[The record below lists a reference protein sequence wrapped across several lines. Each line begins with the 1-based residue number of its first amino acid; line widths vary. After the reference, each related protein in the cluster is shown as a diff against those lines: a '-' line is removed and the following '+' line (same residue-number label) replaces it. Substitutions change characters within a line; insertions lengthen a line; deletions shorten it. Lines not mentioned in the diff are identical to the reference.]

1 MPLTPPKIILYGI
14 PGSGKDTHGNE
25 LSQLLGI
32 PHFSIGQILRDEIA
46 SGSEIGQYIKEFHD
60 TGTLVPGTT
69 TTEILLK
76 RLQTSE
82 LQRSGYIINGY
93 PRTEEDFRYF
103 FAHETPTHVLHLLIS
118 DELAR
123 TRMMKRGRE
132 DDTPELI
139 NKRIER
145 YHTRERVV
153 CELIRTTTG
162 VPVIEVDSSGIPSV
176 VTRTMMECLPYAGIA
191 GSRDHTETV
200 AR

>member
-1 MPLTPPKIILYGI
+1 MPILPPKIILYGI

-46 SGSEIGQYIKEFHD
+46 SGSEIGQYIKGFHD
-60 TGTLVPGTT
+60 TGALVPGTT

-103 FAHETPTHVLHLLIS
+103 FAHETPTHVLHLMIT

-123 TRMMKRGRE
+123 TRMMKRGRS

-139 NKRIER
+139 TARIAR
-145 YHTRERVV
+145 YHTREKAV
-153 CELIRTTTG
+153 CELIRTTTS
-162 VPVIEVDSSGIPSV
+162 VPVIEVDSSGTPSV
-176 VTRTMMECLPYAGIA
+176 VTQSMVECLPYAGIA
-191 GSRDHTETV
+191 GSGNYTETV
-200 AR
+200 R